1 MIKDNNATTSKVV
14 DVTEIP
20 QVLPAVVPKGAE
32 VGEAEEEMGED
43 QTTVKSDTNGNIVTV
58 STDEVEI
65 VKNPAVNASMVQ
77 IVKEH
82 PEYSGYSIKYVKTVN
97 FGLIEEVMTTM
108 FNPSTGAIDL
118 QTFSFYNK

>member
-1 MIKDNNATTSKVV
+1 MKDNNATTSKVV

-20 QVLPAVVPKGAE
+20 QVLPAVVTKGAE

>member
-1 MIKDNNATTSKVV
+1 VIKDNNATTSKVV

-20 QVLPAVVPKGAE
+20 QVLPAVVTKGAE

>member
-20 QVLPAVVPKGAE
+20 QVLPAVVTKGAE

>member
-1 MIKDNNATTSKVV
+1 VIKDNNATTSKVV